1 MNKLTSWLDD
11 NRDGALFVVRVLLG
25 LMFVFVH
32 GWPKIAGGTAAWLK
46 LGTMVGV
53 LGITFNPVAL
63 GFIAA
68 VCEFAGGIMLTLGL
82 FTRLGAAMI
91 LSTLLVAAP
100 TMYIST
106 SLFAA
111 APSIEDSLF
120 MLLLIFLGAGR
131 YSLDHVLFGGR
142 KAARGL
148 CACPAALP
156 ASER

>member
-1 MNKLTSWLDD
+1 MSKVTNWLDN
-11 NRDGALFVVRVLLG
+11 NRDGALLVVRVLLG
-25 LMFVFVH
+25 MMFIFVH

-53 LGITFNPVAL
+53 LGLTFNPVAL

-68 VCEFAGGIMLTLGL
+68 VCELVGGIMLTLGL

-91 LSTLLVAAP
+91 LSTLAIAAP
-100 TMYIST
+100 TMYLSN

-120 MLLLIFLGAGR
+120 MILIIFLGAGK
-131 YSLDHVLFGGR
+131 YSLDHVFFGNKKTASRIRLGS
-142 KAARGL
+142 AGFAS
-148 CACPAALP
+148 
-156 ASER
+156 SER